1 MSTAEPDA
9 MAAPGPSGRGLDGA
23 AVIEALRREMD
34 VLRQQLDV
42 AFDEVV
48 GRVDGVELRLTA
60 LRSAID
66 EAVAASHQTRPP
78 DPAIVDLG
86 SVAARLGQLD
96 ERLAT
101 KLTESRIRLE
111 GGLDQLHHQ
120 IAELRDAPIELDT
133 RTLEDAA
140 HRESLR
146 NAADIATLRQTVE
159 RLTEAVRRQSEDLAE
174 LRTTL
179 GWIKERLLR

>member
-1 MSTAEPDA
+1 
-9 MAAPGPSGRGLDGA
+9 MATPGPSRPDLDAA
-23 AVIEALRREMD
+23 AVIDAFQREMD
-34 VLRQQLDV
+34 ILRQQLDA

-48 GRVDGVELRLTA
+48 GRIDRVELRLATLPA
-60 LRSAID
+60 
-66 EAVAASHQTRPP
+66 PG
-78 DPAIVDLG
+78 PAIVDLG
-86 SVAARLGQLD
+86 PVAARLGQLD

-111 GGLDQLHHQ
+111 GGLEQLRHQ
-120 IAELRDAPIELDT
+120 IAELRDAPIELNT

-159 RLTEAVRRQSEDLAE
+159 ALSEGVRRQSEDLGE